1 MFVYIH
7 NLFHDLYLKRYRQT
21 YIMLHAARKFVRK
34 IKYRI
39 ITFTWD

>member
-1 MFVYIH
+1 MC
-7 NLFHDLYLKRYRQT
+7 NLFHDLYLGG
-21 YIMLHAARKFVRK
+21 YIVLHATHKFTRK